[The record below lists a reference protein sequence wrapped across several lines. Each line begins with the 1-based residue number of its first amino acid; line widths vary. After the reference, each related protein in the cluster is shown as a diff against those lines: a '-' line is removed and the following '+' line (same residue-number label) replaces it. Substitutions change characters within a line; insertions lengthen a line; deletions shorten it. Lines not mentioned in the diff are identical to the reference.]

1 MLRSFHYAAF
11 ASVFAASAGV
21 DALDAHSDGA
31 RQRLKSAQVWYLCVA
46 AHFTRA
52 YLSEAAS
59 ASFIPA
65 TDEQLLT
72 LLRLHLLEKAVYEL
86 NYELNNRPNW
96 VRIPLAGIASL
107 LNSRD

>member
-11 ASVFAASAGV
+11 ASVFATST
-21 DALDAHSDGA
+21 DADAHSEDA
-31 RQRLKSAQVWYLCVA
+31 HRRLKVAQVWYLCVA
-46 AHFTRA
+46 AYFTNA
-52 YLSEAAS
+52 YLNEAGS

-65 TDEQLLT
+65 NEEQLAT

-86 NYELNNRPNW
+86 NYELNNRPAW

-107 LNSRD
+107 LNSQAG